1 MDITNKLSS
10 FLSEDVAYFLGL
22 IVGRGTIIKSVELSK
37 LVIDFPFKN
46 LEAVSPIDP
55 TKKFDTQ
62 IYLSNSLDRI
72 VERLKRLGLDV
83 SKFNDEDNRG
93 VSLVAVWRNK
103 NQGFTLQSTAAA
115 SDFSAYEPHFKTSI
129 ESVRIIGGK

>member
-22 IVGRGTIIKSVELSK
+22 IVGRGTIIKSAELNK
-37 LVIDFPFKN
+37 LVVDFPFKN
-46 LEAVSPIDP
+46 LEAVSPIDAS
-55 TKKFDTQ
+55 KKFDTQ

-93 VSLVAVWRNK
+93 VSLVVVWRN
-103 NQGFTLQSTAAA
+103 TDLT
-115 SDFSAYEPHFKTSI
+115 
-129 ESVRIIGGK
+129 